1 MHHARRK
8 MAGGSRYP
16 EPSQFMPGQEVNL
29 PWQRKGG
36 RVENWKAI
44 VVSEGDM
51 KKKLSASYK
60 QHTASRKQLQTAPK
74 KLAPGKERFVSTG

>member
-1 MHHARRK
+1 
-8 MAGGSRYP
+8 
-16 EPSQFMPGQEVNL
+16 MPGQEVNR

-36 RVENWKAI
+36 RVENLKAI

-51 KKKLSASYK
+51 KKKKKLSASYK